1 MAQTATTGNL
11 ANAQR
16 IIISAA
22 RYTEEHNA
30 PALALIE
37 QFKLPKG
44 AKQVTVPKVGQ
55 MSMSDLVDGQ
65 DIVDE
70 EEIGMTTVDLTASEV
85 GAKVILTDKLVR
97 QSAPNVFS
105 IIGRQLG
112 EGMARK
118 KDTDVIA
125 LYSALNGG
133 DDLSQDGRL
142 MTPANVHAIISQ
154 AKANKYGSQIY
165 ILHHPNAVAQLSKGA
180 ATVATGNAGALAAG
194 MGEITGGWSADL
206 LGNFYSGLRPI
217 NNVAIFED
225 GNISKVSGV
234 DSGIGVI
241 ADKTAMAALT
251 SVDTRTE
258 RQRDASLRATEVV
271 MTADYGVFELDDSR
285 GAPVTFEI
293 GDIATA

>member
-11 ANAQR
+11 ENAQR
-16 IIISAA
+16 IIISSA

-37 QFKLPKG
+37 QFQLPKG

-55 MSMSDLVDGQ
+55 MTMSDLTDGQ

-70 EEIGMTTVDLTASEV
+70 EDIGMTTVDLTASEV

-112 EGMARK
+112 DGMARK
-118 KDTDVIA
+118 KDGDVIA
-125 LYSALNGG
+125 LYSSLNASTLLGG
-133 DDLSQDGRL
+133 TGPTYMKAS
-142 MTPANVHAIISQ
+142 NVQGIIAY
-154 AKANKYGSQIY
+154 AKANKFGSQLY
-165 ILHHPNAVAQLSKGA
+165 ILHHPNAVAYLSKEA
-180 ATVATGNAGALAAG
+180 AVTASATSS
-194 MGEITGGWSADL
+194 EISSGWSADL
-206 LGNFYSGLRPI
+206 LKSFYSGLRPM
-217 NNVAIFED
+217 NGVSIFED
-225 GNISKVSGV
+225 GNIEI
-234 DSGIGVI
+234 DSGDDGVGVI
-241 ADKTAMAALT
+241 ADKGAMAALT

-285 GAPVTFEI
+285 GAGVKF
-293 GDIATA
+293 DISALSTAN

>member
-11 ANAQR
+11 ENAQR

-30 PALALIE
+30 PALALTE

-44 AKQVTVPKVGQ
+44 AKQMTVPKVGQ
-55 MSMSDLVDGQ
+55 MSMSDLQDGI

-112 EGMARK
+112 DGMARK
-118 KDTDVIA
+118 KDTDVLA
-125 LYSALNGG
+125 LYTNLNGG
-133 DDLSQDGRL
+133 TKLGAATKFMKAS
-142 MTPANVHAIISQ
+142 NVQGVIAY
-154 AKANKYGSQIY
+154 AKANKFGSQLY
-165 ILHHPNAVAQLSKGA
+165 ILHHPNAVAYLSKESAVVASSGSA
-180 ATVATGNAGALAAG
+180 AVP
-194 MGEITGGWSADL
+194 EGWSQDL
-206 LGNFYSGLRPI
+206 LANFWSGLRPM
-217 NNVAIFED
+217 NNVPIFED
-225 GNISKVSGV
+225 GNITE
-234 DSGIGVI
+234 DSDGDGIGVI
-241 ADKTAMAALT
+241 ADKGAMATLT

-271 MTADYGVFELDDSR
+271 MTADYGVFELDDTR
-285 GAPVTFEI
+285 GAGITFDVTAL
-293 GDIATA
+293 ATNN

>member
-11 ANAQR
+11 ENAQR
-16 IIISAA
+16 IIIASA

-44 AKQVTVPKVGQ
+44 SKQVTVPKVGQ

-65 DIVDE
+65 DIIDE
-70 EEIGMTTVDLTASEV
+70 EEIGMTMVDLTASEV

-97 QSAPNVFS
+97 QSAPNVFTM
-105 IIGRQLG
+105 IGRQLG
-112 EGMARK
+112 DGMARK

-133 DDLSQDGRL
+133 SDLGADGRS
-142 MTPANVHAIISQ
+142 MNVANTHAIISN
-154 AKANKYGSQIY
+154 AKANKFGNQLY
-165 ILHHPNAVAQLSKGA
+165 IVHHPNAVAGLSKDG
-180 ATVATGNAGALAAG
+180 ATVASLGGAGG
-194 MGEITGGWSADL
+194 GELTSGWSVDL
-206 LGNFYSGLRPI
+206 LKNFYSGLRPI
-217 NNVAIFED
+217 NNVSIFED

-241 ADKTAMAALT
+241 ADKGAMAALT
-251 SVDTRTE
+251 SVDTKTE

-271 MTADYGVFELDDSR
+271 LTADYGVFELDDSR

-293 GDIATA
+293 GDLATS

>member
-11 ANAQR
+11 ENAQR

-30 PALALIE
+30 PALALTE

-44 AKQVTVPKVGQ
+44 AKQMTVPKVGQ
-55 MSMSDLVDGQ
+55 MSMSDLQDGI

-112 EGMARK
+112 DGMARK
-118 KDTDVIA
+118 KDTDVLG
-125 LYSALNGG
+125 LYTNLNGG
-133 DDLSQDGRL
+133 TKLGAATKFMKAS
-142 MTPANVHAIISQ
+142 NVQGVIAY
-154 AKANKYGSQIY
+154 AKANKFGSQLY
-165 ILHHPNAVAQLSKGA
+165 ILHHPNAVAYLSKESAVVASSGSA
-180 ATVATGNAGALAAG
+180 AIP
-194 MGEITGGWSADL
+194 EGWSQDL
-206 LGNFYSGLRPI
+206 LANFWSGLRPM
-217 NNVAIFED
+217 NNVPIFED
-225 GNISKVSGV
+225 GNITE
-234 DSGIGVI
+234 DSDGDGIGVI
-241 ADKTAMAALT
+241 ADKGAMATLT

-271 MTADYGVFELDDSR
+271 MTADYGVFELDDTR
-285 GAPVTFEI
+285 GAGITFHVTAL
-293 GDIATA
+293 ATNN

>member
-11 ANAQR
+11 ENAQR
-16 IIISAA
+16 IIIASA

-37 QFKLPKG
+37 QFSLPKG
-44 AKQVTVPKVGQ
+44 SKQVTVPKVGQ

-70 EEIGMTTVDLTASEV
+70 EDIGMTTVDLTASEV

-97 QSAPNVFS
+97 QSADNVFS
-105 IIGRQLG
+105 MIGRQLG
-112 EGMARK
+112 DGMARK

-125 LYSALNGG
+125 LWPNLNGG
-133 DDLSQDGRL
+133 TVLGADGRD
-142 MTPANVHAIISQ
+142 MNTANTHAVISN
-154 AKANKYGSQIY
+154 AKAGKFGNQLYLI
-165 ILHHPNAVAQLSKGA
+165 HHPNAVATLSKQS
-180 ATVATGNAGALAAG
+180 ATTADTAAAG
-194 MGEITGGWSADL
+194 GLTSGWSVDL
-206 LGNFYSGLRPI
+206 LQNFYSGLRPI
-217 NNVAIFED
+217 NGVSIFED
-225 GNISKVSGV
+225 GNIDKVSGV
-234 DSGIGVI
+234 DSGYGVI

-271 MTADYGVFELDDSR
+271 MTADYGVFELDDTR
-285 GAPVTFEI
+285 GAAVQFEI
-293 GDIATA
+293 GDLATS